1 MSPGGRPLGGV
12 GAMPGRSEVKNRY
25 FPSGL
30 NAGAKSANVELI
42 APRFL
47 AGDHVPAV
55 LRLAYRSA
63 PPSPPSRSLTNTSSM
78 PSGEIAGLLSL
89 AGVDTPSSGAA
100 AGYASPLRGAR

>member
-12 GAMPGRSEVKNRY
+12 GAMPGRLEVKNRY

-42 APRFL
+42 AAPRFW
-47 AGDHVPAV
+47 AGDHAPPTT
-55 LRLAYRSA
+55 RLAYRSA
-63 PPSPPSRSLTNTSSM
+63 PPRPPSRSLTKTSRV

-100 AGYASPLRGAR
+100 AGY